1 MSILA
6 LRQNFRVSA
15 SPAEE
20 VEKEAEKVAEKWWWR
35 REGCKSVGEKW
46 GGGEVRRVR
55 EEEGEI
61 RCM

>member
-20 VEKEAEKVAEKWWWR
+20 VEKEAEKVVEKVVVEKR
-35 REGCKSVGEKW
+35 RL
-46 GGGEVRRVR
+46 
-55 EEEGEI
+55 
-61 RCM
+61 